1 MLKDQ
6 MTLDRTFSTAPMME
20 WSDRHCRYMWRLL
33 SKHSLLYTEMVTSA
47 AICHAPHIERFLD
60 YSEEEHPIALQV
72 GGSQSDE
79 LVKATQ
85 CANRW
90 GYDEINL
97 NVGCPSDRVQQGMI
111 GAVLMGHAP
120 LVADVFKAMSD
131 VANMPVTIKHRIG
144 IDDKDDYGY
153 TQEFVST
160 LYDAGCR
167 VFIVH
172 ARSAI
177 LNGLSPK
184 ENREIPPLKY
194 ESVYQLK
201 RDFPNAEII
210 INGGIKTLEDCKT
223 HLKYVDGVM
232 MGREA
237 YQNPMILSEVDAQLF
252 GGTTQY
258 TSAVDLLQ
266 AMVPYIDKV
275 VTDSGQAKFVLR
287 HCLGLIQGVAGAR
300 GFRRHLSENMHKP
313 DVTSALLLD
322 AISNHLTAATTV

>member
-1 MLKDQ
+1 

-20 WSDRHCRYMWRLL
+20 WSDRHCRYLWRLL
-33 SKHSLLYTEMVTSA
+33 SKNSLLYTEMVTSA
-47 AICHAPHIERFLD
+47 AICHAPNIDRFLD
-60 YSEEEHPIALQV
+60 YSNEEHPIALQV
-72 GGSQSDE
+72 GGSQIDE
-79 LVKATQ
+79 LVQATR

-90 GYDEINL
+90 KYDEINL

-111 GAVLMGHAP
+111 GAVLMGHP
-120 LVADVFKAMSD
+120 QLVADAFKAMSD
-131 VANMPVTIKHRIG
+131 VADMPVTIKHRIG
-144 IDDKDDYGY
+144 INDQDDYGY
-153 TQEFVST
+153 TQDFVST

-201 RDFPNAEII
+201 RDFPDAEII

-223 HLKYVDGVM
+223 HLKHVDGVM

-237 YQNPMILSEVDAQLF
+237 YQNPMVLADVDTQLF
-252 GGTTQY
+252 GGSNRFSTP
-258 TSAVDLLQ
+258 VDLLE
-266 AMVPYIDKV
+266 ALIPYVDHIV
-275 VTDSGQAKFVLR
+275 AQNGQAKYVLR
-287 HCLGLIQGVAGAR
+287 HCLGLIQGVSGAR
-300 GFRRHLSENMHKP
+300 GFRRHLSENMHRP
-313 DVTSALLLD
+313 DTTSALIQE
-322 AISNHLTAATTV
+322 AISTHLSPAVTA

>member
-1 MLKDQ
+1 
-6 MTLDRTFSTAPMME
+6 MMD

-33 SKHSLLYTEMVTSA
+33 SKNTLLYTEMVTSA
-47 AICHAPHIERFLD
+47 AICHAPNIDRFLD
-60 YSEEEHPIALQV
+60 YSDQEHPIALQV
-72 GGSQSDE
+72 GGSQINE
-79 LVKATQ
+79 LVTATQ

-153 TQEFVST
+153 TQDFVST
-160 LYDAGCR
+160 LYNAGCR

-201 RDFPNAEII
+201 RDFPDAEIV
-210 INGGIKTLEDCKT
+210 INGGIKTLGESQE
-223 HLKYVDGVM
+223 HLRHVDGVM
-232 MGREA
+232 IGREA
-237 YQNPMILSEVDAQLF
+237 YQNPMILSQVDRELF
-252 GGTTQY
+252 GGNTDY
-258 TSAVDLLQ
+258 ESAVDLLHDL
-266 AMVPYIDKV
+266 VPYIDNV
-275 VTDSGQAKFVLR
+275 VAHSGQAKFVLR
-287 HCLGLIQGVAGAR
+287 HCLGLIQGVPGAR

-313 DVTSALLLD
+313 DTTSDLLLE
-322 AISNHLTAATTV
+322 AISSHLTTA